1 MITMDSKFNLGEKA
15 YGTIRL
21 LCDTKADV
29 PNLDNYKNYA
39 TGSEALVISTS
50 ERYMLNSSKE
60 WILQKNSG
68 GSSGG
73 EEVTSSNTNYIYD
86 GGETT

>member
-1 MITMDSKFNLGEKA
+1 MITVDSKFNLGGKA

-21 LCDTKADV
+21 LCDTQADV

-50 ERYMLNSSKE
+50 ERYMLNSSKK

-68 GSSGG
+68 GSGG
-73 EEVTSSNTNYIYD
+73 DSPSPDNTYIYD
-86 GGETT
+86 GGEVT

>member
-1 MITMDSKFNLGEKA
+1 MITIDSKFNLGGKA

-21 LCDTKADV
+21 LCDTQDDI

-39 TGSEALVISTS
+39 TGSEALIISTS

-68 GSSGG
+68 GSGG
-73 EEVTSSNTNYIYD
+73 GDSPSPDNTYIYD
-86 GGETT
+86 GGEVT

>member
-1 MITMDSKFNLGEKA
+1 MITVDSKFNLGGKA
-15 YGTIRL
+15 YGAIRL
-21 LCDTKADV
+21 LCDTQADV

-68 GSSGG
+68 GSGG
-73 EEVTSSNTNYIYD
+73 DSPSPDNTYIYD
-86 GGETT
+86 GGEVT